1 MKVLLLTYLSIKKD
15 QSIIIEIEMKIETKT
30 EGMEAIVDL
39 LRKESKTHL

>member
-15 QSIIIEIEMKIETKT
+15 QSIEIEMKIETKT

>member
-1 MKVLLLTYLSIKKD
+1 MKILLLTYLSIKKD
-15 QSIIIEIEMKIETKT
+15 QSIEIEMKIETKK